1 MPFSANH
8 FFATTPFLKLLPP
21 LTAGIVWQWYFPLN
35 IYYWYVSAAMVILL
49 LFAFGLLPVFIRY
62 KYGLVRTLFL
72 TALLICAGAIL
83 VWHNNINNN
92 TNYYGNHYKEQ
103 QTYVATLLETPVEKT
118 NSYKAI
124 ASIDGV
130 INGDTIK
137 QTSGKAIFYFKKDSS
152 LANLTYGSQIITQ
165 ANLQPIKNAGNPGSF
180 NYKRYLL
187 FQQTTAQ
194 VYITPD
200 KFAVLE
206 TTNKAWLQT
215 QLLKLQSKVL
225 QVIKT
230 NIKTSKEAGLAEAL
244 LIGYKDDL
252 DKTLLES
259 YTNTGVVHVIA
270 VSGMHLGLIYWLLNI
285 LFIPLLK
292 SRRTKW
298 LHPVL
303 VIVILW
309 LFSLLTGGAASIM
322 RAAVMFTF
330 ILIGRSINKQSSV
343 YNTLAMSA
351 FLLLCYNPFWL
362 WDVGFQLSY
371 AALLSIVIFY
381 KPIYNLLYI
390 KYKVLDYIWQL
401 TCVTIAA
408 QILTTPISLFHFHQ
422 FPVYFLL
429 TNLIAVPLSSIILIG
444 ELILLLLAPI
454 EILAQWAG
462 IVLQGGIRLL
472 NNYIGWVE
480 TLPMALWEGFQI
492 TLLQVALLFLAIAGM
507 AFWWLHR
514 IKPLLL
520 TGLIA
525 SLAFVSLRFVSFY
538 QTAQQQKI
546 IVYNVPK
553 MQAVDFIQ
561 GNHYYFVGDS
571 SLRLIDFA
579 QNFHLK
585 PSRTLQRITLT
596 DSLGTLTGLDQQYVF
611 GNKTVLFIEK
621 AIAKSVTPQVL
632 PVDLLILS
640 QNPKLYVNQL
650 TEKIQPRQVVIDGSV
665 PQWKAR
671 RWKQD
676 FDSLHIPCHNV
687 NEQGAF
693 VMNLR

>member
-21 LTAGIVWQWYFPLN
+21 LVAGIVWQWYFPLSL
-35 IYYWYVSAAMVILL
+35 YHWYISVAVIIILL
-49 LFAFGLLPVFIRY
+49 VTFGLLPVFLRY
-62 KYGLVRTLFL
+62 KYSTIRTLFL
-72 TALLICAGAIL
+72 ASLLICTGAIL
-83 VWHNNINNN
+83 VWHNNITHNKD
-92 TNYYGNHYKEQ
+92 YYGNYYKEQ
-103 QTYVATLLETPVEKT
+103 QTYIVTLQETPVEKT
-118 NSYKAI
+118 NSYKAL
-124 ASIDGV
+124 ASIDFV
-130 INGDTIK
+130 INGDIIK
-137 QTSGKAIFYFKKDSS
+137 QTSGKTIIYFKKDSS
-152 LANLTYGSQIITQ
+152 LATLKYGSQIITQ

-200 KFAVLE
+200 KF
-206 TTNKAWLQT
+206 TILQT
-215 QLLKLQSKVL
+215 THKTWLHTLLFRLQSKVL
-225 QVIKT
+225 QVIKA
-230 NIKTSKEAGLAEAL
+230 NIKGSKEAGLAEAL

-285 LFIPLLK
+285 LFSPLLK

-303 VIVILW
+303 IIVILW

-322 RAAVMFTF
+322 RAAVMFTC
-330 ILIGRSINKQSSV
+330 ILIGKSINKQSSV

-371 AALLSIVIFY
+371 TALLSIVIFY

-390 KYKVLDYIWQL
+390 KNKALDYIWQL

-429 TNLIAVPLSSIILIG
+429 TNLVAVPLSSIILIG
-444 ELILLLLAPI
+444 ELVLLLLAPI
-454 EILAQWAG
+454 DMLAQWAG
-462 IVLQGGIRLL
+462 IILQGGICLL
-472 NNYIGWVE
+472 NNYIAWVE

-492 TLLQVALLFLAIAGM
+492 SLLQVVLLFTAIAGV
-507 AFWWLHR
+507 AFWWLHGL
-514 IKPLLL
+514 KPLLL
-520 TGLIA
+520 TGVIA
-525 SLAFVSLRFVSFY
+525 LFAFVCFRFFSFY
-538 QTAQQQKI
+538 TTANQQKI

-553 MQAVDFIQ
+553 MKAVDFIE
-561 GNHYYFVGDS
+561 GNNYYFMGDS
-571 SLRLIDFA
+571 SLQTIDFA

-585 PSRTLQRITLT
+585 PARVLLRTSRA
-596 DSLGTLTGLDQQYVF
+596 DSLTTLTGADQQYIF
-611 GNKTVLFIEK
+611 GNKRVLFLQKVLPENNE
-621 AIAKSVTPQVL
+621 AQPL
-632 PVDLLILS
+632 PVDILILS

-650 TEKIQPRQVVIDGSV
+650 TEKIQARQVVIDGSV

-671 RWKQD
+671 RWKHD
-676 FDSLHIPCHNV
+676 FDSLNIPCHSV

-693 VMNLR
+693 VVNLR